1 MKNFGS
7 STARIDLLQKSN
19 YAPPLPPAPNPQRGP
34 QVPQRGPHAPP
45 ILGGEYIKVPQSW
58 GASGGYAG
66 VSPSGAPGVDLGG
79 IPAFMQEV

>member
-19 YAPPLPPAPNPQRGP
+19 YAPPLPPSPEGTPCPPNF
-34 QVPQRGPHAPP
+34 
-45 ILGGEYIKVPQSW
+45 GGEYIKVPQNW